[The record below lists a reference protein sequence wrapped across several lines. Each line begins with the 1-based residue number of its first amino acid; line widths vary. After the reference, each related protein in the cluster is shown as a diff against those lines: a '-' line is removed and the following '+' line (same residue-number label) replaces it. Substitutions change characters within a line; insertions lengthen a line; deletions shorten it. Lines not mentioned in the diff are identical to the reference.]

1 MRRLRVPVA
10 AVLLGCLVAFGCTS
24 SGTIASRSLSGVVT
38 DEAGLPVEGALVRL
52 QGTTV
57 TTRSDAQGRFRLAV
71 RDEPAA
77 GHVTAWKSGFFNGGT
92 QFAGEGEIHR
102 IGLKP
107 LLRGDDA
114 DYRWIS
120 ARLPPDGKAPAH
132 AAAPCE
138 TCHTRDAFPVV
149 NEWLASAHARAAT
162 NPFFLSVFN
171 GERSALGLVPQLG
184 YKRDFP
190 KSNGNCATCHV
201 PALALKN
208 AFDADPNRA
217 REIEREGVFCD
228 FCHKVADVT
237 VDATG
242 GRPGVLSMRFS
253 RPPPGEKLFFGPF
266 DDAFPGPD
274 SFHPLFKESR
284 YCAGCHNGRFWNVAV
299 YSEFDE
305 WAASGYARR
314 GVQCQNCHMKPDG
327 MTHRVALEKEGSIRR
342 DPLTV
347 ASHAFPGIADE
358 KFMRDAVELQVAAVR
373 ARERIEVTVTV
384 RNRGA
389 GHHLPTGNPMRNLV
403 LLVDAR
409 DAGGGRLELLAGER
423 LPVWAGRGAE
433 QNGNYAGL
441 PGKGYA
447 KVLQTLLQY
456 PADRRL
462 GASFAP
468 IYPAPHWRPVLL
480 ESDNRIPAEGS
491 DTAAFSFAS
500 PLGGGT
506 ARVSVRLIYRRVF
519 RSWQE
524 PEAQPLGDLLMAEKL
539 STLAE

>member
-1 MRRLRVPVA
+1 MRRMRVPAA
-10 AVLLGCLVAFGCTS
+10 AVLLGCLVAWGCTS
-24 SGTIASRSLSGVVT
+24 GARFGARSISGVVS
-38 DEAGLPVEGALVRL
+38 DEAGHPVDGALVRL
-52 QGTTV
+52 QGTNI
-57 TTRSDAQGRFRLAV
+57 TTRSDAHGRFRIAA
-71 RDEPAA
+71 RDEAR
-77 GHVTAWKSGFFNGGT
+77 HVTAWKPGFFNGGA
-92 QFAGEGEIHR
+92 QLAGGNESYR
-102 IGLKP
+102 IRLKP
-107 LLRGDDA
+107 LPQGDNA
-114 DYRWIS
+114 VYRWTPT
-120 ARLPPDGKAPAH
+120 RLPPDGKAPEH

-149 NEWLASAHARAAT
+149 DEWQGSAHARAAT

-171 GERSALGLVPQLG
+171 GDRSTAGLVPELG

-190 KSNGNCATCHV
+190 KSNGNCAACHV
-201 PALALKN
+201 PALALEN

-217 REIEREGVFCD
+217 RAVEREGVFCD
-228 FCHKVADVT
+228 FCHKVSNVT

-242 GRPGVLSMRFS
+242 GRPGVLSMSFS
-253 RPPPGEKLFFGPF
+253 RPPEGEKLFLGPF

-284 YCAGCHNGRFWNVAV
+284 YCAGCHNGRFWNVSV

-314 GVQCQNCHMKPDG
+314 GIQCQNCHMKPDG
-327 MTHRVALEKEGSIRR
+327 KTHRVALEKEGAIRR

-358 KFMRDAVELQVAAVR
+358 KFMRDAVELQAVAVR
-373 ARERIEVTVTV
+373 ARGRIEVTVTV

-409 DAGGGRLELLAGER
+409 DAEGRRLELVAGER
-423 LPVWAGRGAE
+423 LPAWAGRGAE
-433 QNGNYAGL
+433 ENGNYAGL

-447 KVLQTLLQY
+447 KVLQTLSQY
-456 PADRRL
+456 PADRRQA
-462 GASFAP
+462 ASFAP

-491 DTAAFSFAS
+491 DTSAFSFAS
-500 PLGGGT
+500 PSGGGSV
-506 ARVSVRLIYRRVF
+506 RVSVRFIYRRVF
-519 RSWQE
+519 RSWLE
-524 PEAQPLGDLLMAEKL
+524 PDAKPLGDLLLAEKS